1 MLLKNLLLGVVEME
15 ILKKLLNL
23 IFEFLEARRQTKV
36 EKEEQERVIVEQKL
50 KTQEQLERRKKETV
64 KPSTDDNF
72 FGDL

>member
-23 IFEFLEARRQTKV
+23 IFEFLETRRQTKI